1 MGHETNGC
9 GNGAAEREIQ
19 AAYWKEHSCEATV
32 ESMMLD
38 SKASDIDKM
47 ERPEV
52 SKEYD
57 EMLTDD
63 FFGGCAYKSFASIQM
78 VIELQAPI
86 YQWELL

>member
-1 MGHETNGC
+1 MDHKANGTE
-9 GNGAAEREIQ
+9 NGAAEREVQ

-52 SKEYD
+52 SSNYD
-57 EMLTDD
+57 D
-63 FFGGCAYKSFASIQM
+63 
-78 VIELQAPI
+78 
-86 YQWELL
+86 QWLVFSSVAARTSRQHRFK

>member
-52 SKEYD
+52 SIKCD
-57 EMLTDD
+57 ELLTDD
-63 FFGGCAYKSFASIQM
+63 LFGGCAYKSFALVRI
-78 VIELQAPI
+78 IIKLQVG
-86 YQWELL
+86 L